1 MIKIN
6 PIHAFKDNYIWIIH
20 NEKYAVIIDPG
31 IATPVIEYIRQYHLK
46 LIAILI
52 THHHHDH
59 TGGNLELSQLF
70 RVQIYGPLK
79 ETIPGMTDGLEE
91 GNIISLPELSLNL
104 TVLDIPGHT
113 AGHIAYYDSNHL
125 FCGDTLFSCGCG
137 RIFEGTAQQMYHSLK
152 KITALPDQTQVYCTH
167 EYTLSNIHFA
177 TEIDPTNSL
186 LTEYAN
192 KVRMLRANN
201 KPTIPTT
208 LAIEKSIN
216 PFLRCEHPAII
227 NAANQHAETQL
238 SDAISVFSEIRKWKD
253 HYQPNVH

>member
-31 IATPVIEYIRQYHLK
+31 IATPVIEYIRQHHLK
-46 LIAILI
+46 LIAILN

-70 RVQIYGPLK
+70 GIQIYGPKK

-91 GNIISLPELSLNL
+91 GNIVRLPELPLNL
-104 TVLDIPGHT
+104 TVLDTPGHT
-113 AGHIAYYDSNHL
+113 AGHISYYGSNNL

-137 RIFEGTAQQMYHSLK
+137 RIFEGTAQQMYSSLK
-152 KITALPDQTQVYCTH
+152 KITTLPDDTQVYCTH
-167 EYTLSNIHFA
+167 EYTLSNTHFA

-186 LTEYAN
+186 LAEYMS
-192 KVRMLRANN
+192 KVKLLRANH

-216 PFLRCEHPAII
+216 PFLRCEQSAII
-227 NAANQHAETQL
+227 NAANRHAETQL
-238 SDAISVFSEIRKWKD
+238 PDAISVFSELRKWKD
-253 HYQPNVH
+253 HY

>member
-70 RVQIYGPLK
+70 GVQIYGPLK

-152 KITALPDQTQVYCTH
+152 KSPLYLTRLRFIAHT
-167 EYTLSNIHFA
+167 NIRFQ
-177 TEIDPTNSL
+177 IFISQL
-186 LTEYAN
+186 
-192 KVRMLRANN
+192 
-201 KPTIPTT
+201 
-208 LAIEKSIN
+208 KSIPPTHYLLN
-216 PFLRCEHPAII
+216 
-227 NAANQHAETQL
+227 TQTKL
-238 SDAISVFSEIRKWKD
+238 ECSALITSLPSQRPWQSKNRSI
-253 HYQPNVH
+253 PS

>member
-31 IATPVIEYIRQYHLK
+31 IATPVIDYIRQHHLK
-46 LIAILI
+46 LIAILN

-59 TGGNLELSQLF
+59 TGGNLELSQLSNI
-70 RVQIYGPLK
+70 QIYGPQK
-79 ETIPGMTDGLEE
+79 ETIPGMTHGLEE
-91 GNIISLPELSLNL
+91 GNIIKFPELSLNL
-104 TVLDIPGHT
+104 TVLNTPGHT
-113 AGHIAYYDSNHL
+113 VDHISYYGPNHL

-137 RIFEGTAQQMYHSLK
+137 RIFEGTAQQMYSSLK
-152 KITALPDQTQVYCTH
+152 KIAALPDQTQVYCAH

-177 TEIDPTNSL
+177 TEIDPANSL
-186 LTEYAN
+186 LAEYAS
-192 KVRMLRANN
+192 KVKMLRAYN

-208 LAIEKSIN
+208 LGIEKTIN

-227 NAANQHAETQL
+227 SAANQHAETQL
-238 SDAISVFSEIRKWKD
+238 SNAVSVFSEIRKWKD
-253 HYQPNVH
+253 HYQSNVH